1 MNARRREVTFIVRMW
16 LPEGLPGDTQ
26 WRGSVQEIASGKRL
40 FVTGTRDISDFIA
53 THLDES
59 PAVQE

>member
-1 MNARRREVTFIVRMW
+1 MARI
-16 LPEGLPGDTQ
+16 
-26 WRGSVQEIASGKRL
+26 GSEIASGKRL